1 MRIDG
6 TRKSRDNK
14 QLKPPIAG
22 LFHREWS
29 AGILALRSA
38 DITPVCSPFTWRVAT
53 AVKIELDV
61 LATKRCTFSF
71 MSQVQVRLPAHQRNY
86 EIKIGAGLL
95 SELGGEARQSL
106 GPSARRLAVISNKP
120 VFDLF
125 GAEVI
130 QSLRTAMFSIAHWL
144 MKDGER
150 YKSVRTFEQALA
162 FLAESGLERSDA
174 VVALGGG
181 VVGDLAGFTAASY
194 LRGIGFIQ
202 VPTTLL
208 AQIDASVGGKTGV
221 NMPSGKNVIGAFHQ
235 PSLVL
240 IDTETLR
247 TLPRRELTAGWC
259 EAVKQGAVGNR
270 KLFDRTVRFLRSGTD
285 ASPHSH
291 DAPKSRTQVRA
302 TNAPPGLEELIAA
315 HCRFKASI
323 VTRDE
328 REQVGRTD
336 HLSRRILNFGHTTA
350 HALETVTG
358 YRRFRHGE
366 AVGYGMLVAGEI
378 SKNLGMLGPGEL
390 ESLREAVGLC
400 GRLPRANDL
409 SISEIVK
416 AMERDKKSLGGMMK
430 WVLLERIGRARIVDG
445 TEIKPGLL
453 RESLRTGLRF
463 VS

>member
-1 MRIDG
+1 
-6 TRKSRDNK
+6 
-14 QLKPPIAG
+14 
-22 LFHREWS
+22 
-29 AGILALRSA
+29 
-38 DITPVCSPFTWRVAT
+38 
-53 AVKIELDV
+53 
-61 LATKRCTFSF
+61 
-71 MSQVQVRLPAHQRNY
+71 MSHVQVRLPARQRKY

-106 GPSARRLAVISNKP
+106 GPSARRLAVISNKT
-120 VFDLF
+120 VLDLF
-125 GAEVI
+125 GAEAI
-130 QSLRTAMFSIAHWL
+130 QGLSGAGFSITHWL

-150 YKSVRTFEQALA
+150 YKSLRTLEQALA
-162 FLAESGLERSDA
+162 FLAKSGLERSDA

-181 VVGDLAGFTAASY
+181 VVGDLAGFAAASY

-302 TNAPPGLEELIAA
+302 TTAPPGLDELIAA

-328 REQVGRTD
+328 RERVTRTD

-390 ESLREAVGLC
+390 ESLREAVVLC
-400 GRLPRANDL
+400 GPLPRANDL

-416 AMERDKKSLGGMMK
+416 AMERDKKSLGGTIK

-445 TEIKPGLL
+445 TEIKPGPL